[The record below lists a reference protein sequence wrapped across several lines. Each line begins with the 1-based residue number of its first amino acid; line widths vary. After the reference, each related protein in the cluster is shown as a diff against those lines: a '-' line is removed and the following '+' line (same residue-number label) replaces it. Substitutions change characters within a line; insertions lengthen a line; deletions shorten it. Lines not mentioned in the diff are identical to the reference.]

1 MIVILFNNHQI
12 DNIIIHYKIYY
23 YIYYI
28 FNKKIKINTI
38 YKNYI
43 LYKNKNYILYK
54 NKNLF
59 IYYIIF

>member
-1 MIVILFNNHQI
+1 MTVILFNNHQI

-28 FNKKIKINTI
+28 FNKKIKINII

-43 LYKNKNYILYK
+43 LYINKNYILYK